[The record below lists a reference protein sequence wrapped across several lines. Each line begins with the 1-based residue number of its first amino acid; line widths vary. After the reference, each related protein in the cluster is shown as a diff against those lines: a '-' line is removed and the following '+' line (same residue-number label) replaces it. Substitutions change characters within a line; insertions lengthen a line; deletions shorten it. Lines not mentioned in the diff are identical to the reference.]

1 MLLLPLKTKKPNK
14 LKLIQTNTPA
24 TTARAKHTGADLGPV
39 TVRVEGPLGHRKPL
53 SSFLFLFSDLNI
65 FLIFSHF
72 LVSYLKLSHILVS
85 DLLFHI

>member
-24 TTARAKHTGADLGPV
+24 TTARAKHTSADLGPV
-39 TVRVEGPLGHRKPL
+39 IVQVEGPLGHRKPL
-53 SSFLFLFSDLNI
+53 SSFLFLVSDLNI
-65 FLIFSHF
+65 YLIFSHF